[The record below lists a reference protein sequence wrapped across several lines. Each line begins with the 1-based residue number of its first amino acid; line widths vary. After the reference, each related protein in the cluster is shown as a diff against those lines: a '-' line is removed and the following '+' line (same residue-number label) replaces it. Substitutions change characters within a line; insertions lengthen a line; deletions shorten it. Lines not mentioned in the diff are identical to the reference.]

1 MPDHK
6 LLSWRAL
13 LKSLRT
19 VAFTLLLIAS
29 LSLVQQIPRGE
40 AATRTTAIS
49 SALSWL
55 RTNQQADG
63 SYGSYSDP
71 MVAPAGNALWLGF
84 RDIHNVTLAYSFLR
98 NEMQNSTTWF
108 WGNLGSPAEADVPG
122 EILYSFVVSQHLQML
137 SLSSVVPKLLAL
149 QDHNSGFHGYYDS
162 SQGKQVTSSVDT
174 AMALLGLVSAG
185 SISVRNETSAVN
197 YLLSLQNIDG
207 SFNLTK
213 TLSSTSLYSLGP
225 EPSAITALVLL
236 ALRVASFI
244 VSDSHVSSAL
254 NYLANAAST
263 NFAGHVYAAALAA
276 LVFTE
281 YYLPTQAA
289 SAANFVLSQQ
299 DSSGGFRDISR
310 SSIGDNALDTGWATI
325 AMQLG
330 GLFGDVNLDGVVN
343 VFDLSLVGSHFGAV
357 AGSSD
362 YLPSADLNADGVV
375 NISDLVIVGLNFG
388 RTSAGL

>member
-1 MPDHK
+1 MSDPRLIHWRK
-6 LLSWRAL
+6 LS
-13 LKSLRT
+13 KSLRT
-19 VAFTLLLIAS
+19 VAFTGLLIVS
-29 LSLVQQIPRGE
+29 VSLVQQIPPGN
-40 AATRTTAIS
+40 AATRASAIS
-49 SALSWL
+49 NALKWL
-55 RTNQQADG
+55 ETNQHADG
-63 SYGSYSDP
+63 SYGAYSDP

-84 RDIHNVTLAYSFLR
+84 RDIHNVTVAYDFLR

-122 EILYSFVVSQHLQML
+122 EILYSFVVSQHVQML

-149 QDHNSGFHGYYDS
+149 QDHNSGFRGYYDS
-162 SQGKQVTSSVDT
+162 SLGKQVTSSVDT
-174 AMALLGLVSAG
+174 SMALLGLVNAG

-197 YLLSLQNIDG
+197 YLLSLQNGDG

-225 EPSAITALVLL
+225 EPIAITGLVLL
-236 ALRVASFI
+236 ALRDASFI
-244 VSDSHVSSAL
+244 SSEPHVSSAL
-254 NYLANAAST
+254 NYLGKVALT
-263 NFAGHVYAAALAA
+263 NFGGHVYAAALSA

-289 SAANFVLSQQ
+289 NAVNFILSQE

-310 SSIGDNALDTGWATI
+310 SSTGDNALDTGWATV
-325 AMQLG
+325 AMDLG

-362 YLPSADLNADGVV
+362 YLPNTDLNADGVV
-375 NISDLVIVGLNFG
+375 NISDLVIVGSNFG
-388 RTSAGL
+388 KTPASL